1 MAKNLWQDDKMTP
14 SKYGTANDEYGWR
27 APKEYVTK
35 LEQHRDLTDE
45 MIHSLLQT
53 LEHNVLSPD
62 PDIREY
68 ESVVEE
74 LVVDIKRC
82 NDSFKEISNLSIKA
96 HLEVSLLQR
105 ELGRRTKWLGTF
117 VTLTVALILATI
129 YHFIT
134 HA

>member
-14 SKYGTANDEYGWR
+14 SKYGKTNEYGWR
-27 APKEYVTK
+27 EPKEYVTK
-35 LEQHRDLTDE
+35 LEQHRDLSDQ
-45 MIHSLLQT
+45 M
-53 LEHNVLSPD
+53 
-62 PDIREY
+62 IREH
-68 ESVVEE
+68 ESVVKE
-74 LVVDIKRC
+74 LLIDIKMC
-82 NDSFKEISNLSIKA
+82 NDSFKEISDLSIKA

-117 VTLTVALILATI
+117 VALVVALILATI